1 MVNLREYIY
10 ANTKLELNISYI
22 LKKVMSVPSPPPV
35 FLLLFSVIFQVSWLD
50 PTALEICGMHSGPF
64 P

>member
-22 LKKVMSVPSPPPV
+22 LKKVMSVPPV